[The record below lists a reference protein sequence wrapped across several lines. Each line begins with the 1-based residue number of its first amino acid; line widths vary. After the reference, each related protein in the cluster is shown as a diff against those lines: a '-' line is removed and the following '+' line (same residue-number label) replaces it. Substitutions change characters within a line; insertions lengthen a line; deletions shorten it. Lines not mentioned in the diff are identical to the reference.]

1 MYDSIEPLVKEF
13 LDCPNENNSCNLVR
27 TLRCSNLHSMNVL
40 IGNYLF
46 GLYPH
51 NLDIISETAISA
63 YYSNNYKLS
72 YDLYSKILQSR
83 ILDEKQSSFY
93 IFNRHFST
101 NHIINNYIDYPSL
114 IVEQILK
121 NPINPTPLVTFTIT
135 SCKRFNLF
143 EKTINSFLNCCEDIK
158 KIDTWL
164 CIDDNSCEQDR
175 IKMKEKYP
183 FFTFYFKKIEEKG
196 HPQSMNI
203 IRNLVKTPY
212 IFHIE
217 DDWQFFEKKH
227 FISECIEVLGSD
239 NKIGQ
244 CLINKNYAEVVDD
257 IHIEGGF
264 FNKTPN
270 GLRYFIHEYT
280 PDEKSQIEFNS
291 KHKNAKHCSYWS
303 HFSFRPSLL
312 KKSVLDIIG
321 EYNQNI
327 SHFELEY
334 SQRYV
339 NNGYVSA
346 FLESIYCL
354 HIGRL
359 TSQRFDKSI
368 PNAYELNNEF
378 QFADKELNIH
388 CPSEK
393 NEIDNIKSFVINL
406 DRRSDRLR
414 SFNDNMPIIKY
425 SRFSAID
432 GSLLKPNKQLQ
443 KIFEGNDYNMRVGL
457 VGCAMSHIK
466 LLIELSNSQDDSDKF
481 FILED
486 DVRFVPK
493 FLEKFNNILIELENI
508 NWDFIYLG
516 HHLYPRYK
524 TDDCY
529 DKEQPI
535 QLIKTSSSLSLIKS
549 MGGFFAYLVNKKGA
563 IKLLEFI
570 NKTGMTNAIDTM
582 QQKAITEANM
592 DTFYCYP
599 HMVYSECV
607 LPDVQ
612 INSDIQYNFNSLSM
626 NEDQLI
632 EKYEGERLK
641 KNGVFNVDD
650 ALIFK

>member
-227 FISECIEVLGSD
+227 FITECIEVLGSD

-264 FNKTPN
+264 FNKT
-270 GLRYFIHEYT
+270 
-280 PDEKSQIEFNS
+280 
-291 KHKNAKHCSYWS
+291 
-303 HFSFRPSLL
+303 
-312 KKSVLDIIG
+312 
-321 EYNQNI
+321 
-327 SHFELEY
+327 
-334 SQRYV
+334 
-339 NNGYVSA
+339 
-346 FLESIYCL
+346 
-354 HIGRL
+354 
-359 TSQRFDKSI
+359 
-368 PNAYELNNEF
+368 
-378 QFADKELNIH
+378 
-388 CPSEK
+388 
-393 NEIDNIKSFVINL
+393 
-406 DRRSDRLR
+406 
-414 SFNDNMPIIKY
+414 
-425 SRFSAID
+425 
-432 GSLLKPNKQLQ
+432 
-443 KIFEGNDYNMRVGL
+443 
-457 VGCAMSHIK
+457 
-466 LLIELSNSQDDSDKF
+466 LSN
-481 FILED
+481 
-486 DVRFVPK
+486 R
-493 FLEKFNNILIELENI
+493 
-508 NWDFIYLG
+508 
-516 HHLYPRYK
+516 
-524 TDDCY
+524 
-529 DKEQPI
+529 I
-535 QLIKTSSSLSLIKS
+535 QLKT
-549 MGGFFAYLVNKKGA
+549 
-563 IKLLEFI
+563 
-570 NKTGMTNAIDTM
+570 
-582 QQKAITEANM
+582 
-592 DTFYCYP
+592 
-599 HMVYSECV
+599 
-607 LPDVQ
+607 
-612 INSDIQYNFNSLSM
+612 
-626 NEDQLI
+626 
-632 EKYEGERLK
+632 
-641 KNGVFNVDD
+641 
-650 ALIFK
+650 